1 MQPDG
6 IILLARKAAVDADDL
21 HGIINLGWFQISD
34 GARNIED
41 EFEYLRRAAQGL
53 RSGMEFAGEHTVQKV
68 LIEVL
73 FIHLVNLREHGLS
86 SVAVVAALPQR

>member
-1 MQPDG
+1 
-6 IILLARKAAVDADDL
+6 
-21 HGIINLGWFQISD
+21 
-34 GARNIED
+34 
-41 EFEYLRRAAQGL
+41 
-53 RSGMEFAGEHTVQKV
+53 MEFAGEHTVQKV